1 VQLSHDGLSLWYGTP
16 DAPAPLDE
24 VVRRDNA
31 VVAVGVHPANPTN
44 AVHVR
49 YRVDG
54 GFVHT
59 APGREIRTDHD
70 RQTQYFIAKFPWL
83 PVGHAVEY
91 SPMLICAG
99 RQVPAATREERFPS
113 KFLLADP
120 EPTAIEP
127 AVSSQSGARWPQ
139 PELDFVAAITLHLN
153 PPQFIGETP
162 EGVRVN
168 FYVKHGTVIGPNV
181 SGTVFPSSSD
191 HMMIRPDGVGVIHVR
206 AVVCVD
212 DGALLE
218 ITETGYV
225 DFGEDGYRH
234 ALAKSLP
241 TQSSFVVTTRVLTA
255 HPKYRWL
262 NRVHCVSQGRTH
274 LEDLV
279 VSHDV
284 FAVKAR
290 TL

>member
-1 VQLSHDGLSLWYGTP
+1 VYGTP

-24 VVRRDNA
+24 VVKRDGA
-31 VVAVGVHPANPTN
+31 AIGVGVSPANPTN

-49 YRVDG
+49 YRVDSG
-54 GFVHT
+54 IVQT
-59 APGREIRTDHD
+59 AAGRELHTDYD
-70 RQTQYFIAKFPWL
+70 RGAQYFLVKLPNF
-83 PVGHAVEY
+83 PVGHTVEY
-91 SPMLICAG
+91 CPIFTCGG
-99 RQVPAATREERFPS
+99 RQVPAPPMANRFPS

-120 EPTAIEP
+120 EPR
-127 AVSSQSGARWPQ
+127 AVKPVEALHAGPRWPP
-139 PELDFVAAITLHLN
+139 PELEFVAAVTLHLN
-153 PPQFIGETP
+153 PPQFVGETP

-168 FYVKHGTVIGPNV
+168 FYVKHGTAIGPKVN
-181 SGTVFPSSSD
+181 GTVFPSSSD
-191 HMMIRPDGVGVIHVR
+191 HMMIRPDGVGVINVR

-225 DFGEDGYRH
+225 DFGEDGYRN

-255 HPKYRWL
+255 HAKYRWL